1 MRNTLLTMMLAGV
14 STLATAAM
22 PGSMM
27 TANYFPL
34 TDGTRYEY
42 VFVNG
47 PHTTGTAVMHAGQT
61 WAGVGGLMGV
71 HLSLVC
77 RDAVPCTMD
86 MNDFYQMDADGVHW
100 FGGSSQAPDGSH
112 YMMSLA
118 NPDWVLKNPVSP
130 GTTMGPGMG
139 YQNSE
144 QWQMPVIGMNTMMG
158 RVGYTSM
165 YQAMALETVVT
176 PAGVFANSLHV
187 RERRGDGTERD
198 VWYAPDVGVVR
209 WMDGTEEALLKS
221 MTRPTGPVPQVALA
235 VEYYHAAFDHYFMT
249 ADATEIDALDR
260 GVMSGWQRTGMGF
273 NVIVAED
280 TASPMASTVC
290 RFYGRPEYGLDT
302 HFYTAS
308 TDECATVQRNW
319 PQQWQLESANVFR
332 VYMPDT
338 MSGSCTDGTV
348 PIYRAWNQRV
358 DSNHRFTID
367 PAVQAQMM
375 NHGNVAEGY
384 GNTPVAMCS
393 PQ

>member
-1 MRNTLLTMMLAGV
+1 MRNTLLTMMLAGA
-14 STLATAAM
+14 STLAAAAM
-22 PGSMM
+22 PGPMM
-27 TANYFPL
+27 TSNYFPL
-34 TDGTRYEY
+34 TDGARYEY
-42 VFVNG
+42 MFVNG
-47 PHTTGTAVMHAGQT
+47 PHTTSTAVMHAGQT
-61 WAGVGGLMGV
+61 WAGVSGLMGV
-71 HLSLVC
+71 HMSLVC
-77 RDAVPCTMD
+77 KDNVPCTMD
-86 MNDFYQMDADGVHW
+86 MDDFYRMDPDGVHW

-130 GTTMGPGMG
+130 GTMMGPGMG
-139 YQNSE
+139 YQNTE
-144 QWQMPVIGMNTMMG
+144 QWQMPVTGMNTMMG
-158 RVGYTSM
+158 PVSYTGM

-176 PAGVFANSLHV
+176 PAGTFANSLHV
-187 RERRGDGTERD
+187 HERRGDGTERD
-198 VWYAPDVGVVR
+198 VWYAPDVGMVR

-235 VEYYHAAFDHYFMT
+235 VEYYHAAFDHYFVT
-249 ADATEIDALDR
+249 ANATEMDALDR

-273 NVIVAED
+273 NVIVAGD
-280 TASPMASTVC
+280 AASPMASNVC

-338 MSGSCTDGTV
+338 MSGSCTAGTV
-348 PIYRAWNQRV
+348 PIYRAWNQRA
-358 DSNHRFTID
+358 DTNHRFTID

-375 NHGNVAEGY
+375 RHGDVAEGY
-384 GNTPVAMCS
+384 GNTPVAMCA